1 MMCHTILH
9 CKILVHID
17 ARFQLIHSYIH
28 YFTTTLDNILH
39 TVHKSSNQRV
49 MLGTGMTLERSDF
62 TTILTSK
69 KQRTS
74 IPIGVLCQFALMPL
88 SASFIGRTFLLPY
101 HDPQTLQHVGKHLF
115 LGLVLV
121 GCSPGGTASNLV
133 SLIAGADVALSVL
146 LTSCS
151 TVLASIITPLLTKF
165 IIGSTVPV
173 SGLALCVACARVVL
187 APVTVG
193 VMLNEYQPRLCKWV
207 STSRFVHICIVF
219 IARQYKM
226 QWTASFSIRV
236 IS

>member
-1 MMCHTILH
+1 
-9 CKILVHID
+9 
-17 ARFQLIHSYIH
+17 
-28 YFTTTLDNILH
+28 
-39 TVHKSSNQRV
+39 

-101 HDPQTLQHVGKHLF
+101 HDSQTLQHVGKHLF

-207 STSRFVHICIVF
+207 STTSRLVQGLSCMFRFHCK
-219 IARQYKM
+219 AM
-226 QWTASFSIRV
+226 QKIFSMYYD
-236 IS
+236 